1 MSFTLSQIADLID
14 AELIGDGAVQ
24 IDGVNALGSAKNG
37 QISYLANS
45 KYQKTLC
52 DSHASAV
59 ILSANHAGSCPSNAL
74 IVTNPYLAFAKI
86 THLFKQYSTTLNQPS
101 AFSAIDSSAKVKNA
115 RISPGCFIGKKVS
128 IGQNSII
135 GPNCVI
141 EDNVSIGDNAHL
153 FSNVVVHKGCQLGKS
168 CTISSGVVIGSEGF
182 GNARLDD
189 KSWQTI
195 AHLGSVVIGDD
206 VTIGANT
213 TIDRGTITD
222 TEIHNGAR
230 LDNLIH
236 IAHNVIIGE
245 NTAIAAKTG
254 IAGSTVLGK
263 RCMIGGMVGIV
274 GHISI
279 TDDVIVNAT
288 STVDKSITRAG
299 VYTGFFPLM
308 THKSWQKVGVW
319 LIKLDKIAKILK
331 IKLKDIKK

>member
-1 MSFTLSQIADLID
+1 MNFTLSQIADLID
-14 AELIGDGAVQ
+14 AELIGDGEVR
-24 IDGVNALGSAKNG
+24 IDGINALDSAKTG

-52 DSHASAV
+52 NSQASAV
-59 ILSANHAGSCPSNAL
+59 ILSSSHADSCPTNAL
-74 IVTNPYLAFAKI
+74 IVSNPYHAFALVS
-86 THLFKQYSTTLNQPS
+86 HLFKQYNTTSNKPNE
-101 AFSAIDSSAKVKNA
+101 FSSIDSSAKVKGA
-115 RISPGCFIGKKVS
+115 IISSGCFVGKNVTIGK
-128 IGQNSII
+128 NSII

-141 EDNVSIGDNAHL
+141 EDNVVIGDNAH
-153 FSNVVVHKGCQLGKS
+153 FFANVVVHRGCQLGES
-168 CTISSGVVIGSEGF
+168 CVISSGVVIGSEGF
-182 GNARLDD
+182 GNARCEDM
-189 KSWQTI
+189 SWKTI
-195 AHLGSVVIGDD
+195 AHMGKVVIGND

-213 TIDRGTITD
+213 TIDRGTIAD
-222 TEIHNGAR
+222 TEIHNGVR

-279 TDDVIVNAT
+279 ADDVVVNAT
-288 STVDKSITRAG
+288 STVDKSVTRPG
-299 VYTGFFPLM
+299 IYTGFFPLM

-331 IKLKDIKK
+331 IKLKDINK